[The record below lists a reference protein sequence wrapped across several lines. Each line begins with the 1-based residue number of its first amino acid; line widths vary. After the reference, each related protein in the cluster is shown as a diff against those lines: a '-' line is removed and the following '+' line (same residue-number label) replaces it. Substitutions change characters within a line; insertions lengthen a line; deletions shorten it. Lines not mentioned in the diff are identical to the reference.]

1 MPCKSFP
8 LKEHENS
15 VEEVWRPWRESNP
28 HLGLR
33 SALLYPLS
41 YGGVRH
47 GLYRALAKMGIDRQL
62 TDWRNRAAPGTGG

>member
-1 MPCKSFP
+1 MIQ
-8 LKEHENS
+8 
-15 VEEVWRPWRESNP
+15 VWRPWRESNP

-47 GLYRALAKMGIDRQL
+47 ALYRTVTGSILA
-62 TDWRNRAAPGTGG
+62 WPACTGECCSRPDLHAR